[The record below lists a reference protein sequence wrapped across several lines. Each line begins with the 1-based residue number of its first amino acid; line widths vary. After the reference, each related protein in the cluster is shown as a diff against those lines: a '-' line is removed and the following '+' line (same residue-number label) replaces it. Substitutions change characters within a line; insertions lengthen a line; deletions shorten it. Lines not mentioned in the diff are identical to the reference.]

1 MEITLSQIAARL
13 GATVEGGADP
23 VIRGVAGVR
32 AAAADEVAFVSQARY
47 AHDAARSGA
56 GALLVGLDW
65 NIPLPMPFLRVA
77 KPEAAFT
84 EVAGWFAP
92 ATPAPVPGLHPTAV
106 IDPTAVLGEGV
117 SVGPHVVI
125 GAKVRVGARTV
136 LGAGV
141 VLGHGVEIGEDCL
154 FHPLASV
161 REHCRIGSRVIV
173 HNGAVIGSDGFGYHP
188 DRTRGWVKI
197 PQIGIVVIGDD
208 VELGANVTV
217 DRARFGRTIIGR
229 GVKVDN
235 LCQLAHNVI
244 IGDHTAMAA
253 QTGIAGSTIVGQR
266 CQFAGQTGVAG
277 HVRVGDD
284 VVVGAQSAV
293 IRDTQ
298 SGARVFGT
306 PARPQ
311 KEAAI
316 SFANVA
322 RLPELKQRVAELE
335 KRLAALERASAP
347 PPA

>member
-1 MEITLSQIAARL
+1 VEFTLSQIAARL
-13 GATVEGGADP
+13 GASVEGGADP

-47 AHDAARSGA
+47 ANDAARSGA

-65 NIPLPMPFLRVA
+65 ATPLPMPFLRVA
-77 KPEAAFT
+77 KPEAAFG
-84 EVAGWFAP
+84 EVARWFAP
-92 ATPAPVPGLHPTAV
+92 PTTAPAPGLHPTAV
-106 IDPTAVLGEGV
+106 IDSTAVLGEGV
-117 SVGPHVVI
+117 SIGPHVVI
-125 GAKVRVGARTV
+125 GAQARVGARTV

-141 VLGHGVEIGEDCL
+141 VIAQGVEIGEDCL
-154 FHPLASV
+154 FHPLSSV
-161 REHCRIGSRVIV
+161 REHCRIGNRVIV
-173 HNGAVIGSDGFGYHP
+173 HNGAVIGSDGFGYYP

-266 CQFAGQTGVAG
+266 CQFAGQSGVAG

-298 SGARVFGT
+298 SGSRVFGT

-322 RLPELKQRVAELE
+322 RLPELKQRIVELE